1 MDEVNQEIQPVIVA
15 IDGESYDINQQ
26 SDASKEHYLEVV
38 SLRNEI
44 AELRNQIAAAQ
55 RRAVNLQVALG
66 FRENALKESIKAV
79 EEAEEVVS

>member
-1 MDEVNQEIQPVIVA
+1 MDEVNQEVQPVIIA

-26 SDASKEHYLEVV
+26 SEASKEHYLEAV

-44 AELRNQIAAAQ
+44 AELRNRIAAAQ
-55 RRAVNLQVALG
+55 RRTVNLQVALG

-79 EEAEEVVS
+79 EKAGEVVN

>member
-1 MDEVNQEIQPVIVA
+1 MDEVNQENQPVIVA

-79 EEAEEVVS
+79 EESEEVVS

>member
-1 MDEVNQEIQPVIVA
+1 MDEVNQEIKPVIVA
-15 IDGESYDINQQ
+15 IDGESYDINRQ
-26 SDASKEHYLEVV
+26 SEASKEHYLEVV

-55 RRAVNLQVALG
+55 RRTVNLQVALG

-79 EEAEEVVS
+79 EETEEVVG

>member
-79 EEAEEVVS
+79 EESEEVVS

>member
-1 MDEVNQEIQPVIVA
+1 MDEVNQEIEPVIVA

>member
-1 MDEVNQEIQPVIVA
+1 MDEVNQEIKPVIVA

-26 SDASKEHYLEVV
+26 SEASKEHYLEVV

-55 RRAVNLQVALG
+55 RRTVNLQVALG
-66 FRENALKESIKAV
+66 FRENALKESIKVV
-79 EEAEEVVS
+79 EETEEVVN

>member
-1 MDEVNQEIQPVIVA
+1 MDEVNQEIKPVIVA

-26 SDASKEHYLEVV
+26 SEASKEHYLEAV

-44 AELRNQIAAAQ
+44 AELRNRIAAAQ
-55 RRAVNLQVALG
+55 RRTVNLQVALG

-79 EEAEEVVS
+79 EKAGEVVN

>member
-1 MDEVNQEIQPVIVA
+1 MDEVNQEVQPVMVA

-79 EEAEEVVS
+79 EESEEVVS

>member
-1 MDEVNQEIQPVIVA
+1 MDEVNQEIEPVIVA

-26 SDASKEHYLEVV
+26 SDASKEHYFEVV

-79 EEAEEVVS
+79 EESEEVVS

>member
-1 MDEVNQEIQPVIVA
+1 MDEVNQENQPVIVA

>member
-1 MDEVNQEIQPVIVA
+1 MDEVNQEIKPVIVA

-26 SDASKEHYLEVV
+26 SEASKEHYLEVV

-55 RRAVNLQVALG
+55 RRTVNLQVALG
-66 FRENALKESIKAV
+66 FRENALKESIKVV
-79 EEAEEVVS
+79 EET

>member
-1 MDEVNQEIQPVIVA
+1 MDEVNQEVQPVMVA

-26 SDASKEHYLEVV
+26 SEASKEHYLEVV

-44 AELRNQIAAAQ
+44 AELRNQIASAQ
-55 RRAVNLQVALG
+55 RRTVNLQVALG

-79 EEAEEVVS
+79 EESEEVVS

>member
-1 MDEVNQEIQPVIVA
+1 MDEVNQEVQPVIVA

-26 SDASKEHYLEVV
+26 SEASKEHYLEVV

-55 RRAVNLQVALG
+55 RRTVNLQVALG
-66 FRENALKESIKAV
+66 FRENALKESIKVV
-79 EEAEEVVS
+79 EETEEVVN

>member
-1 MDEVNQEIQPVIVA
+1 MDEVNQEVQPVIVA

-26 SDASKEHYLEVV
+26 SEASKEHYLEVV

-44 AELRNQIAAAQ
+44 VELQYEIATAQ
-55 RRAVNLQVALG
+55 RRTVNLQVALG

-79 EEAEEVVS
+79 EEAGEVVN

>member
-1 MDEVNQEIQPVIVA
+1 MDEVNQEVQPVIVA

-26 SDASKEHYLEVV
+26 SEASKEHYLEVV

-55 RRAVNLQVALG
+55 RRTVNLQVALG
-66 FRENALKESIKAV
+66 FRENALKESIRVV
-79 EEAEEVVS
+79 EKTEEVVN

>member
-1 MDEVNQEIQPVIVA
+1 MDEVNQENQPVIVA

-66 FRENALKESIKAV
+66 FRENALKESIKTV